1 MINKQGWTT
10 CLKLKGAD
18 FWVPSFAVLELGQ
31 EGHFTQMFIRSHLEG
46 NNVSVTDNVCDNLIL
61 TIFKCLYFYI
71 FVLGVSNVSTLG
83 ITLMM
88 PIVTMLLM

>member
-31 EGHFTQMFIRSHLEG
+31 EGHFTQMCTRSHLEG
-46 NNVSVTDNVCDNLIL
+46 KSVSVSDNVFDNLIL
-61 TIFKCLYFYI
+61 TILKCLFFYI
-71 FVLGVSNVSTLG
+71 FVLGIRNVST
-83 ITLMM
+83 
-88 PIVTMLLM
+88 VY